1 MSQPNRKYKRLEA
14 LFSETKP
21 AEPDSIAQPSRG
33 EVDSLKARVAALE
46 SELEAKRGQ
55 HATAPLKTTAFEAI
69 KGTNRTFRPDGRTE
83 ETQKDSAQEFG
94 SNAERIGKI
103 GLPASI
109 IAASLYLYL
118 ALQFGNWQ
126 LYAWSVDIWIL
137 ALAVFVSIILARRG
151 HVTWGTGLMLTAIS
165 LTFMGAVAL
174 IEGIGLLL
182 GISSVLLVSL
192 IAGQTLPTKAASR
205 AIIFGVFSGITSI
218 LLDLYLPAYRL
229 PQPDIIRVFLPGI
242 LGVVILLYGFI
253 TVRQFR
259 NYKLRNKLIISFS
272 VVALIGV
279 AAISLIS
286 NLVVREQ
293 VTEQAG
299 TTLHTLAQ
307 AQAQAIG
314 NNIVHQVE
322 LLTALEDNQALEEA
336 ANVANASYQGS
347 QAAIHAEINRLD
359 EQWRAADSAKNDNDV
374 LVKSVLSNA
383 LATTLTYFRKSFPDH
398 VEIFVTDRYG
408 ASIASTDRTSDYN
421 QADEEWWQA
430 AYNEG
435 RGAIFIGEPEFDEST
450 QTYGL
455 NMAIPVKNDKTGAI
469 IGILRTTYRL
479 AALNQMLISVHFG
492 QTGVTDVIFPNGQM
506 VGSDVAQEVVD
517 PAVLAQLEA
526 ISGIYVQMEY
536 DGVPQFVSRVPVAS
550 SNPEASY
557 IPDLNWTVVTSQ
569 NSTEALSPIVA
580 ETRTMLFV
588 SLGILLV
595 AVLLGIF
602 IAQYLA
608 KPIVRLTTIANQVA
622 AGDLEAQA
630 KAETG
635 DETGILATTF
645 NMMTTRLRNMIGSL
659 EQRVSERTHDL
670 ELASEVGQAVSE
682 KIGDLTEM
690 LSHAVELIRSRY
702 GLYYTQIYLL
712 DVSGRSL
719 VLRSGTGEVGRQLL
733 QRGHHLPIVAS
744 SLNSRAASMQK
755 PVLVGDTQ
763 KSENFLPNPLLPLTR
778 SELAVPL
785 IVNGKVV
792 GVLDM
797 QSDQPDIF
805 SEVNIP
811 AFQVLASQLAIAIQN
826 ANLLS
831 QTEEARAL
839 VEEHTR
845 RLISSGWQDFLNAV
859 DRSET
864 LGYSFK
870 ENEIRSLAEPQKT
883 ALENALVIPIEM
895 GGVNIGEVQLA
906 DEATRTWAVAEKE
919 VARATMAQLAQHVE
933 NLRLLAQAERYRAE
947 AEQAVRRLTREG
959 WDSYLQEQ
967 NEETTT
973 FAYNLNE
980 VHPLNEVDN
989 DEHDPDLT
997 EALAV
1002 RDEVIGELSVQIG
1015 DGSQEEAKEIIS
1027 TVAAQLSAHID
1038 NLRLSISNMSLLKS
1052 TEERARREQILRQIT
1067 GTLRSSNNPA
1077 TIMRTAVREL
1087 GSILGRRAFVQLVGP
1102 APTDQA
1108 ESAASNENKLD
1119 APGTTF

>member
-21 AEPDSIAQPSRG
+21 AEPDSIAQPSG
-33 EVDSLKARVAALE
+33 SEVDSLKARVAALE
-46 SELEAKRGQ
+46 SELVAKREQ
-55 HATAPLKTTAFEAI
+55 QATAPLKTTTFETV
-69 KGTNRTFRPDGRTE
+69 KGTDRRFRPDELVE
-83 ETQKDSAQEFG
+83 ETQKDSAQEFA
-94 SNAERIGKI
+94 SNTERIGKI

-118 ALQFGNWQ
+118 ALQVGNWQ

-137 ALAVFVSIILARRG
+137 ALAVFASIILARRG
-151 HVTWGTGLMLTAIS
+151 HVTWGAGLMLTAIS
-165 LTFMGAVAL
+165 LTFIGAVAL

-182 GISSVLLVSL
+182 GISIVLLVSL
-192 IAGQTLPTKAASR
+192 IAGQTLPAKAASR
-205 AIIFGVFSGITSI
+205 AIVFGVFSGITSV

-229 PQPDIIRVFLPGI
+229 PQPDIIRIFLPGI
-242 LGVVILLYGFI
+242 LGVVILLYGYI

-259 NYKLRNKLIISFS
+259 NYKLRNKLIIAFS
-272 VVALIGV
+272 VVTLIGV

-293 VTEQAG
+293 VAEQAG
-299 TTLHTLAQ
+299 NTLHALAQ
-307 AQAQAIG
+307 SQAQAIG
-314 NNIVHQVE
+314 NNIVQQVE
-322 LLTALEDNQALEEA
+322 LLTALEDNQALGEA
-336 ANVANASYQGS
+336 ANAANAKYQGS
-347 QAAIHAEINRLD
+347 QTAINAEINKLD
-359 EQWRAADSAKNDNDV
+359 EQWRAADSANNDGDA
-374 LVKSVLSNA
+374 LVNSVLSND
-383 LATTLTYFRKSFPDH
+383 LATILTNFRKSFPDH
-398 VEIFVTDRYG
+398 AEVFVTDRYG

-435 RGAIFIGEPEFDEST
+435 RGAIYIGEPEFDEST
-450 QTYGL
+450 QAYGL
-455 NMAIPVKNDKTGAI
+455 NMAMPVKNDKTGDI

-492 QTGVTDVIFPNGQM
+492 QTGVTDVIFPNGQL
-506 VGSDVAQEVVD
+506 VGSDIVQGVVD
-517 PAVLAQLEA
+517 PAVLAQLKA
-526 ISGIYVQMEY
+526 ISGTYVQMEY
-536 DGVPQFVSRVPVAS
+536 DGISQFVSKVPVAS
-550 SNPEASY
+550 SNSEASY
-557 IPDLNWTVVTSQ
+557 IPALNWTVVTSQ
-569 NSTEALSPIVA
+569 ESTEALSPIAA

-595 AVLLGIF
+595 AVLLGMF

-608 KPIVRLTTIANQVA
+608 KPIVRLTTIANRVA

-630 KAETG
+630 KVETG
-635 DETGILATTF
+635 DETGTLAATF
-645 NMMTTRLRNMIGSL
+645 NMMTTRLRNVIGSL

-712 DVSGRSL
+712 DASGRSL

-733 QRGHHLPIVAS
+733 QRDHRLPIAAS
-744 SLNSRAASMQK
+744 SLNSRAASTQK

-811 AFQVLASQLAIAIQN
+811 AFQVLAGQLAIAIQN
-826 ANLLS
+826 STLLN
-831 QTEEARAL
+831 QTEEARVL

-845 RLISSGWQDFLNAV
+845 RLTSSGWQEFLDAV

-864 LGYSFK
+864 LGYSFT
-870 ENEIRSLAEPQKT
+870 ENEIRSLAETQKT
-883 ALENALVIPIEM
+883 ELENVLVIPIEM
-895 GGVNIGEVQLA
+895 AGVNIGEVQLA
-906 DEATRTWAVAEKE
+906 DEATRTWAAAETE
-919 VARATMAQLAQHVE
+919 IAQATMAQLAQHVE

-980 VHPLNEVDN
+980 VYPLDEADN
-989 DEHDPDLT
+989 DDDHSDLT
-997 EALAV
+997 HPLAV

-1015 DGSQEEAKEIIS
+1015 DGSQEDAREIIS

-1087 GSILGRRAFVQLVGP
+1087 GSILGRRAVVQLVSP
-1102 APTDQA
+1102 TKTDQA
-1108 ESAASNENKLD
+1108 ESAASNETEIE
-1119 APGTTF
+1119 APGATF